1 MYVFSVL
8 KLHFFPL
15 YIFIYPLQAATESE
29 QAGATRK
36 ALLARKESDRREAHV
51 HFFCYSFPYIYL
63 YVYYLHFLKHI

>member
-1 MYVFSVL
+1 MT
-8 KLHFFPL
+8 L

-36 ALLARKESDRREAHV
+36 ALLAKQKSDRREAHV
-51 HFFCYSFPYIYL
+51 HVFYSFPYIYL